1 MYAEVGLQVARVVR
15 PDGRAMVLFT
25 FRHDGPVPTERRDQ
39 ERFLTERLA
48 GAGWEVP
55 TLLAALPQARTL
67 YLDGVSQVRMPSW
80 SSGRTALVGDA
91 AACLSLLAGQG
102 SALAMVEA
110 YVLAAELDRC
120 GGDHGA
126 AFAAYEGRL
135 RKLVSD
141 KQTAA
146 EGLGLVFAP
155 RNRRQLW
162 LRNALMRMLGLPLVS
177 DLAYGNLRDAI
188 ELPAPAGV

>member
-1 MYAEVGLQVARVVR
+1 
-15 PDGRAMVLFT
+15 
-25 FRHDGPVPTERRDQ
+25 VPTDRADQ
-39 ERFLTERLA
+39 EAFLTERLA

-55 TLLAALPQARTL
+55 TLLTALPRARTL
-67 YLDGVSQVRMPSW
+67 YLDGVSQIRMPSW
-80 SSGRTALVGDA
+80 SSGRAALVGDA
-91 AACLSLLAGQG
+91 AACVSLLAGQG

-120 GGDHGA
+120 GGDHTA

-135 RKLVSD
+135 RKLISD

-162 LRNALMRMLGLPLVS
+162 LRNTLMRLLGLPLVS